1 MSEINGHDQLISHES
16 AINNLEHRLNNLGA
30 ALMLV
35 LGSAC
40 PHCKSTLRP
49 LRMGG
54 NTWGIE
60 TFHEAACPEDNKAAA
75 EPPNE
80 DDSNTQE

>member
-1 MSEINGHDQLISHES
+1 MSEINGHDQLD
-16 AINNLEHRLNNLGA
+16 NRA
-30 ALMLV
+30 ALTAKIVAALTANRDALMF

-49 LRMGG
+49 LQMTG

-60 TFHEAACPEDNKAAA
+60 TFHEAACPEDNQAAA
-75 EPPNE
+75 EPPDE